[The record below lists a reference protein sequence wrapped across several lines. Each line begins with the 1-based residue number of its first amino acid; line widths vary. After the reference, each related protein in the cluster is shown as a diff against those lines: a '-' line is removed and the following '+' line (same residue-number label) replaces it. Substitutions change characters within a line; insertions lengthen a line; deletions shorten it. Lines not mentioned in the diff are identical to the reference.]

1 MDTCFQMA
9 PSEKHLTCHEG
20 TKEGESNSLSIARR
34 KKDIVAPVLTVQR
47 QPEKEIICWNMLTQF

>member
-47 QPEKEIICWNMLTQF
+47 QPEKEIIC